1 VRQRDRAREKLG
13 DVIST
18 LLIIVGAMGL
28 VIYTLYVWNPSDA
41 ALRYALIA
49 LIIVGGLLA
58 IVLAVLYFTKGVEHQ
73 GGIEQPRAYPRR
85 TERGRRNF

>member
-1 VRQRDRAREKLG
+1 
-13 DVIST
+13 
-18 LLIIVGAMGL
+18 MGL

-58 IVLAVLYFTKGVEHQ
+58 IVLAVLYFTKGVEQSRTRHEELRQ
-73 GGIEQPRAYPRR
+73 WYLKYAPRVCC
-85 TERGRRNF
+85 